1 MKSPFN
7 RQPAVAQGFPM
18 AFIMEQAGGSAS
30 CGMFKGTLALGLRR
44 GLYGQGVPQIIID
57 SIWKID
63 DNGKI
68 IDDHG
73 IMMEH
78 I

>member
-1 MKSPFN
+1 MWH
-7 RQPAVAQGFPM
+7 VQGHLGAWFTSG
-18 AFIMEQAGGSAS
+18 IVLGS
-30 CGMFKGTLALGLRR
+30 GHGDNY
-44 GLYGQGVPQIIID
+44 LYGQGVPQIIID

-73 IMMEH
+73 NMMEH